1 MSGDI
6 GCWAGDVGWP
16 CRAAI
21 DFRCPCFDGH
31 GSLAPVKESGMRG
44 CVLLK
49 GAGKM
54 TYRKSGGKTELL
66 APVGSV
72 ESFFAALENGAD
84 AVYCGLQ
91 EFSARAKAK
100 NFTLA
105 EVEKMTAH
113 AHQQHRRLYIALN
126 TLIKEK
132 ELPRVV
138 GIVADLA
145 GIGVDGLIIQDLGV
159 WRLAR
164 THFPG
169 LPLHAST
176 QLAVHNAAGV
186 RMLEQ
191 MGFTRA
197 VLARELSLA
206 EIGAIRQQ
214 STIELEH
221 FVHGALC
228 FSVSGQCLFSSAVS
242 GMSGNRG
249 RCAQPCRRRYLNR
262 EQPGYHFSTS
272 DFSALSLLPQLLKA
286 GVVSLKIEGRMKSAE
301 YVARVVAA
309 YRLVLDAPESGRKQ
323 AMQEAEEQLA
333 LSFGRKSTKGFL
345 TGSIPAAI
353 ADSATQGT
361 LGKHLGEVTSLR
373 GGMIGFVTSDR
384 LHVGDR
390 IRVQPKN
397 DQAGT
402 GFTVRE
408 LWLEQKKQKVVKEGD
423 FVRVRI
429 PDKGGFFQ
437 VGDTIFKVGGKAAFT
452 MSPEACR
459 VTLAQVAVPEK
470 SPAQKEIL
478 TKARVQAIASLL
490 PAAAPPVASVQTLT
504 VRGREPQD
512 FRILDEPGVAEL
524 ALVLTPETMA
534 GLKKMDLHRADW
546 QGRIIWEIPPMLFGA
561 EWDEYRRAVGMLAGQ
576 GFCRFRLNNLGHL
589 PLFSGLSDLTLLGG
603 FRCYTLNSQAALAWQ
618 ELGLAGLTA
627 DLEDDR
633 KNLQELFRRAEH
645 LPPLAV
651 TVYSPLV
658 VMLSRI
664 PVRGVRPGAVLR
676 AEGGEGYRVFQ
687 HHGLT
692 EVLAEQDFS
701 LLGHLGALRD
711 MGCSR
716 IIIDLS
722 QCGGMS
728 ARGKQVL
735 AALAA
740 DQPLP
745 ETTIFNYQRGLA

>member
-1 MSGDI
+1 MI
-6 GCWAGDVGWP
+6 GSS
-16 CRAAI
+16 AAYAAVN
-21 DFRCPCFDGH
+21 G
-31 GSLAPVKESGMRG
+31 K
-44 CVLLK
+44 
-49 GAGKM
+49 GKM
-54 TYRKSGGKTELL
+54 THQKTSRRTELL
-66 APVGSV
+66 APVGSLG
-72 ESFFAALENGAD
+72 SFFAALENGAD
-84 AVYCGLQ
+84 AVYCGLKD
-91 EFSARAKAK
+91 FSARAKAK
-100 NFTLA
+100 NFTLP
-105 EVEKMTAH
+105 EVERMVAH
-113 AHQQHRRLYIALN
+113 AHRQHRRLYLALN
-126 TLIKEK
+126 TLIKER
-132 ELPRVV
+132 ELPQLV
-138 GIVADLA
+138 GILADLA
-145 GIGVDGLIIQDLGV
+145 GIGIDGLIIQDLGV

-164 THFPG
+164 NHFPQ

-186 RMLEQ
+186 VMLER

-228 FSVSGQCLFSSAVS
+228 FSISGQCLFSSAVS
-242 GMSGNRG
+242 GQSGNRG

-272 DFSALSLLPQLLKA
+272 DFCALSQLPQLLKA
-286 GVVSLKIEGRMKSAE
+286 GVISLKIEGRMKSAE

-323 AMQEAEEQLA
+323 AMQEAQEQLA
-333 LSFGRKSTKGFL
+333 LSFGRQATKGFL
-345 TGSIPAAI
+345 TGSVPAGL
-353 ADSATQGT
+353 ADSARQGT
-361 LGKHLGEVTSLR
+361 LGKQLGAVTSLR
-373 GGMIGFVTSDR
+373 GGMVGFVTNDR

-390 IRVQPKN
+390 IRIQPQN

-408 LWLEQKKQKVVKEGD
+408 LWIEEKKFKVVKAGD

-429 PDKGGFFQ
+429 PGKGGFFQ
-437 VGDTIFKVGGKAAFT
+437 VGDKVFKVGGKAAFT
-452 MSPEACR
+452 LSPEACR
-459 VTLAQVAVPEK
+459 ATLDQVVAPEK
-470 SPAQKEIL
+470 SQARKESL
-478 TKARVQAIASLL
+478 GQARRQALAGLL
-490 PAAAPPVASVQTLT
+490 PASAPQATSAQTLT

-512 FRILDEPGVAEL
+512 FRILDEPGVAMLEL
-524 ALVLTPETMA
+524 PLTPETLSA
-534 GLKKMDLHRADW
+534 LKKVDHQREEW
-546 QGRIIWEIPPMLFGA
+546 QGRVIWEIPPMLFGA

-576 GFCRFRLNNLGHL
+576 GFQRFRLNNLGHL
-589 PLFSGLSDLTLLGG
+589 PLFAGLSGLTLLGG

-618 ELGLAGLTA
+618 ELGLGELTA

-645 LPPLAV
+645 LPPLAI

-664 PVRGVRPGAVLR
+664 PVRGVRLGSVLR

-687 HHGLT
+687 HHALT

-701 LLGHLGALRD
+701 LLGFLAELKG

-716 IIIDLS
+716 IIVDLS
-722 QCGGMS
+722 HCGALS
-728 ARGKQVL
+728 AKGRQVL
-735 AALAA
+735 GALGA

-745 ETTIFNYQRGLA
+745 ETTAFNYERGLA

>member
-1 MSGDI
+1 
-6 GCWAGDVGWP
+6 
-16 CRAAI
+16 
-21 DFRCPCFDGH
+21 
-31 GSLAPVKESGMRG
+31 
-44 CVLLK
+44 
-49 GAGKM
+49 M
-54 TYRKSGGKTELL
+54 TNQKLNRKAELL
-66 APVGSV
+66 APVGSL

-84 AVYCGLQ
+84 AVYCGLK

-100 NFTLA
+100 NFTLP
-105 EVEKMTAH
+105 EVEKMVIH
-113 AHQQHRRLYIALN
+113 AHRQHRRLYIALN

-132 ELPRVV
+132 ELPQLV
-138 GIVADLA
+138 GILADLA
-145 GIGVDGLIIQDLGV
+145 GIGIDGLIIQDLGV

-164 THFPG
+164 NHFPQ

-191 MGFTRA
+191 MGFSRA

-206 EIGAIRQQ
+206 EITDIRRQ
-214 STIELEH
+214 SAIELEH

-228 FSVSGQCLFSSAVS
+228 FSVSGQCLFSSAAS

-249 RCAQPCRRRYLNR
+249 RCAQPCRRRYLNK

-309 YRLVLDAPESGRKQ
+309 YRLVLDAPENGRKQ

-333 LSFGRKSTKGFL
+333 LSFGRQATKGFL
-345 TGSIPAAI
+345 TGSVPAGI
-353 ADSATQGT
+353 ADSSKQGT

-373 GGMIGFVTSDR
+373 GGMLGFVTNDR

-390 IRVQPKN
+390 IRVQPQN

-408 LWLEQKKQKVVKEGD
+408 LWLEQKKLKVVKAGD

-437 VGDTIFKVGGKAAFT
+437 VGDRIFKVGGKAAFT
-452 MSPEACR
+452 LSQEACLT
-459 VTLAQVAVPEK
+459 TLAEVAVPEK
-470 SPAQKEIL
+470 SQAQKERL
-478 TKARVQAIASLL
+478 EQARQEALAALL
-490 PAAAPPVASVQTLT
+490 PASAPQPPSAQAQALT

-512 FRILDEPGVAEL
+512 LRLLDEPGVANLEL
-524 ALVLTPETMA
+524 PLTPETLA
-534 GLKKMDLHRADW
+534 ALKKMGSLRPEQLA
-546 QGRIIWEIPPMLFGA
+546 RISWEIPPMLFGP

-576 GFCRFRLNNLGHL
+576 GFRRFRLNNLGHL
-589 PLFSGLSDLTLLGG
+589 PLFAGLSGLILLGG

-618 ELGLAGLTA
+618 ELGLAELTA

-633 KNLQELFRRAEH
+633 KNLGELCRRGAH
-645 LPPLAV
+645 LPPLAI
-651 TVYSPLV
+651 TVYSPLP

-664 PVRGVRPGAVLR
+664 PVRGVRSGTVLR

-687 HHGLT
+687 HHDLT

-701 LLGHLGALRD
+701 LLGHLAELKS
-711 MGCSR
+711 MGCGR
-716 IIIDLS
+716 LIADLS
-722 QCGGMS
+722 HCGAMS
-728 ARGKQVL
+728 AKGKQVL
-735 AALAA
+735 AALVS

-745 ETTIFNYQRGLA
+745 ETTTFNFKRGLS

>member
-1 MSGDI
+1 
-6 GCWAGDVGWP
+6 
-16 CRAAI
+16 
-21 DFRCPCFDGH
+21 
-31 GSLAPVKESGMRG
+31 
-44 CVLLK
+44 
-49 GAGKM
+49 M
-54 TYRKSGGKTELL
+54 THQKTNRKTELL
-66 APVGSV
+66 APAGSL

-84 AVYCGLQ
+84 AVYCGLKD
-91 EFSARAKAK
+91 FSARAKAK
-100 NFTLA
+100 NFTLG
-105 EVEKMTAH
+105 EVERLTAH
-113 AHQQHRRLYIALN
+113 AHHQRRSLYIALN

-132 ELPRVV
+132 ELPQLV
-138 GIVADLA
+138 GILADLA
-145 GIGVDGLIIQDLGV
+145 GIGIDGLIIQDLGV

-164 THFPG
+164 NHFPQ

-206 EIGAIRQQ
+206 EIAAIRQQ

-286 GVVSLKIEGRMKSAE
+286 GVISLKIEGRMKSAE

-323 AMQEAEEQLA
+323 AMQEAAEQLT
-333 LSFGRKSTKGFL
+333 LSFGRKATKGFL
-345 TGSIPAAI
+345 SGSVPSAI

-361 LGKHLGEVTSLR
+361 LGKHLGQVTSLR
-373 GGMIGFVTSDR
+373 GGMLGFTTSDR

-390 IRVQPKN
+390 IRVQPQN

-408 LWLEQKKQKVVKEGD
+408 LWLEQKKLKAVKAGD

-459 VTLAQVAVPEK
+459 ASLDQVAVPEK
-470 SPAQKEIL
+470 SPAQKERL
-478 TKARVQAIASLL
+478 AQARIQGLASLL
-490 PAAAPPVASVQTLT
+490 PASAPQAAPAQTLT

-512 FRILDEPGVAEL
+512 MRVLDEPGVAEL
-524 ALVLTPETMA
+524 ELVLTPETMA
-534 GLKKMDLHRADW
+534 GLKKVDHHRTDW
-546 QGRIIWEIPPMLFGA
+546 QGRVIWEIPPMLFGA

-576 GFCRFRLNNLGHL
+576 GFHRFRLNNLGHL
-589 PLFSGLSDLTLLGG
+589 PLFAGLSGLSLLGG

-618 ELGLAGLTA
+618 ELGLGELTVN
-627 DLEDDR
+627 LEDDR

-645 LPPLAV
+645 LPPLAI
-651 TVYSPLV
+651 TVYSALV

-701 LLGHLGALRD
+701 LLGHLGALKS
-711 MGCSR
+711 MGCER
-716 IIIDLS
+716 LIVDLS
-722 QCGGMS
+722 QCGGIS
-728 ARGKQVL
+728 AKGKQVL

-745 ETTIFNYQRGLA
+745 QTTTFNYQRGLA

>member
-1 MSGDI
+1 MM
-6 GCWAGDVGWP
+6 P
-16 CRAAI
+16 
-21 DFRCPCFDGH
+21 
-31 GSLAPVKESGMRG
+31 
-44 CVLLK
+44 
-49 GAGKM
+49 
-54 TYRKSGGKTELL
+54 RKINRKTELL

-100 NFTLA
+100 NFTVD
-105 EVEKMTAH
+105 EVEKMTTH
-113 AHQQHRRLYIALN
+113 AHHHHRRLYIALN

-132 ELPRVV
+132 ELPRVA

-186 RMLEQ
+186 KMLEQ

-249 RCAQPCRRRYLNR
+249 RCAQPCRRSYRNR

-309 YRLVLDAPESGRKQ
+309 YRLALDAPESGRKQ

-333 LSFGRKSTKGFL
+333 LSFGRKATKGFL
-345 TGSIPAAI
+345 TGSIPSAI

-361 LGKHLGEVTSLR
+361 LGKHLGQVTSLR
-373 GGMIGFVTSDR
+373 GGMLGFTTSDR

-390 IRVQPKN
+390 IRVQPQN

-408 LWLEQKKQKVVKEGD
+408 LWLEQKKQKVVKAGD

-437 VGDTIFKVGGKAAFT
+437 VGDTVFKVGGKAAFT

-459 VTLAQVAVPEK
+459 AALDQAAVVEK
-470 SPAQKEIL
+470 STARKEL
-478 TKARVQAIASLL
+478 LEQTRMQALAALL
-490 PAAAPPVASVQTLT
+490 PASAPQAVSAQALT
-504 VRGREPQD
+504 VRGGGPQD
-512 FRILDEPGVAEL
+512 IRILDEPGVAALEL
-524 ALVLTPETMA
+524 SLTPESMA
-534 GLKKMDLHRADW
+534 VLKKADHRRSDW
-546 QGRIIWEIPPMLFGA
+546 QGRVIWEIPPMLFGP

-576 GFCRFRLNNLGHL
+576 GFQRFRLNNLGHL
-589 PLFSGLSDLTLLGG
+589 PLFTGLSGLTLLGG
-603 FRCYTLNSQAALAWQ
+603 FRCYALNSQAALAWQ
-618 ELGLAGLTA
+618 ELGLAELTV
-627 DLEDDR
+627 DLEDDH
-633 KNLQELFRRAEH
+633 KNLQELFRRADH

-658 VMLSRI
+658 AMLSRI
-664 PVRGVRPGAVLR
+664 PVRGVRPGSGLR

-692 EVLAEQDFS
+692 EVLADQDFS
-701 LLGHLGALRD
+701 LLGHGVELKR
-711 MGCSR
+711 MGCTR
-716 IIIDLS
+716 IIVDLS
-722 QCGGMS
+722 HCGGMS

-740 DQPLP
+740 DQSLP
-745 ETTIFNYQRGLA
+745 ETTLFNFQRGLA

>member
-1 MSGDI
+1 
-6 GCWAGDVGWP
+6 
-16 CRAAI
+16 
-21 DFRCPCFDGH
+21 
-31 GSLAPVKESGMRG
+31 
-44 CVLLK
+44 
-49 GAGKM
+49 M
-54 TYRKSGGKTELL
+54 TRQGINRKTELL
-66 APVGSV
+66 APVGSL

-84 AVYCGLQ
+84 AVYCGLK

-100 NFTLA
+100 NFTLG
-105 EVEKMTAH
+105 EVEKMATH
-113 AHQQHRRLYIALN
+113 AHQQRRRLYLALN

-132 ELPRVV
+132 ELPQLVA
-138 GIVADLA
+138 ILADLA
-145 GIGVDGLIIQDLGV
+145 GIGIDGLIIQDLGV
-159 WRLAR
+159 WRLAKK
-164 THFPG
+164 HFPQ

-176 QLAVHNAAGV
+176 QMAVHNAAGV

-228 FSVSGQCLFSSAVS
+228 FSISGQCLFSSAVS
-242 GMSGNRG
+242 SMSGNRG

-272 DFSALSLLPQLLKA
+272 DFSALSLLPQLIKA
-286 GVVSLKIEGRMKSAE
+286 GVISLKIEGRMKSAE

-309 YRLVLDAPESGRKQ
+309 YRLALDAPESGRKQ

-333 LSFGRKSTKGFL
+333 LSFGRQATKGFL
-345 TGSIPAAI
+345 SGSVPSAI

-361 LGKHLGEVTSLR
+361 LGKHLGQVTSLR
-373 GGMIGFVTSDR
+373 GGMIGFATSDR

-390 IRVQPKN
+390 IRVQPQN

-408 LWLEQKKQKVVKEGD
+408 LWLEHKKLKAVKAGD

-437 VGDTIFKVGGKAAFT
+437 PGDKIFKVGGKAAFT
-452 MSPEACR
+452 MSPESCR
-459 VTLAQVAVPEK
+459 ATLEQVAVPEK
-470 SPAQKEIL
+470 NPAQKESQAQ
-478 TKARVQAIASLL
+478 ARQQALATLL
-490 PAAAPPVASVQTLT
+490 PAAALQAATVQTLT
-504 VRGREPQD
+504 VRGREPED
-512 FRILDEPGVAEL
+512 FRILDEPGVAEFEL
-524 ALVLTPETMA
+524 PLTPETMA
-534 GLKKMDLHRADW
+534 ALKKVAHRRADW
-546 QGRIIWEIPPMLFGA
+546 QGRVIWEIPPMLFGA

-576 GFCRFRLNNLGHL
+576 GFLKFRLNNLGHL
-589 PLFSGLSDLTLLGG
+589 PLFAGLSGLTLLGG

-618 ELGLAGLTA
+618 ELGLVELTA

-633 KNLQELFRRAEH
+633 KNLQALFCRAAH
-645 LPPLAV
+645 LPPLAI
-651 TVYSPLV
+651 TVYSPLP

-664 PVRGVRPGAVLR
+664 PVRGVRPGSVLR
-676 AEGGEGYRVFQ
+676 AEGGEGFRVCQ
-687 HHGLT
+687 RHGLT
-692 EVLAEQDFS
+692 EVLAEEDFS
-701 LLGHLGALRD
+701 LLGSLAELKK
-711 MGCSR
+711 MGCGR
-716 IIIDLS
+716 IMADLS
-722 QCGGMS
+722 HCGSMS

-740 DQPLP
+740 DQSVP
-745 ETTIFNYQRGLA
+745 ETTNFNYHRGLA

>member
-1 MSGDI
+1 
-6 GCWAGDVGWP
+6 
-16 CRAAI
+16 
-21 DFRCPCFDGH
+21 
-31 GSLAPVKESGMRG
+31 
-44 CVLLK
+44 
-49 GAGKM
+49 M
-54 TYRKSGGKTELL
+54 THRKSSSKTELL

-100 NFTLA
+100 NFTVD
-105 EVEKMTAH
+105 EVEKMTTH
-113 AHQQHRRLYIALN
+113 AHHHHRRLYIALN

-249 RCAQPCRRRYLNR
+249 RCAQPCRRSYRNR

-345 TGSIPAAI
+345 TGSIPSAI

-361 LGKHLGEVTSLR
+361 LGKHLGQVISLR
-373 GGMIGFVTSDR
+373 GGMLGFTTSDR

-390 IRVQPKN
+390 IRVQPQN

-408 LWLEQKKQKVVKEGD
+408 LWLEQKKQKVVKAGD

-452 MSPEACR
+452 LSPEGCR
-459 VTLAQVAVPEK
+459 ATLDQVAVPEK
-470 SPAQKEIL
+470 SQAQKEIL
-478 TKARVQAIASLL
+478 AQARAQAQASLL
-490 PAAAPPVASVQTLT
+490 SGAAPQAPAVQTLT

-512 FRILDEPGVAEL
+512 MRVLDEPGVAEL
-524 ALVLTPETMA
+524 ELMLTPETLA
-534 GLKKMDLHRADW
+534 GLKKVDLHRADW
-546 QGRIIWEIPPMLFGA
+546 QGRVIWGIPPMLFGP

-576 GFCRFRLNNLGHL
+576 GFRRFRVNNLGHL
-589 PLFSGLSDLTLLGG
+589 PLFAGLSDLTLLGG

-618 ELGLAGLTA
+618 ELGLAELTA

-633 KNLQELFRRAEH
+633 KNLQELFRRSEH
-645 LPPLAV
+645 LPPLAI

-687 HHGLT
+687 HHDLT

-701 LLGHLGALRD
+701 LLGHLAELRE
-711 MGCSR
+711 MGCSQ
-716 IIIDLS
+716 IIAGLS
-722 QCGGMS
+722 QCGAMS
-728 ARGKQVL
+728 AKGKQVL
-735 AALAA
+735 AACAA

-745 ETTIFNYQRGLA
+745 ETTTFNYRRGLA

>member
-1 MSGDI
+1 
-6 GCWAGDVGWP
+6 
-16 CRAAI
+16 
-21 DFRCPCFDGH
+21 
-31 GSLAPVKESGMRG
+31 
-44 CVLLK
+44 
-49 GAGKM
+49 M
-54 TYRKSGGKTELL
+54 THRKTNRKTELL
-66 APVGSV
+66 APVGSL
-72 ESFFAALENGAD
+72 EAFFAALENGAD
-84 AVYCGLQ
+84 AVYCGLK

-100 NFTLA
+100 NFTLP

-113 AHQQHRRLYIALN
+113 AHQQRRQLYIALN

-132 ELPRVV
+132 ELPQLV
-138 GIVADLA
+138 GILADLA
-145 GIGVDGLIIQDLGV
+145 GAGIDGLIIQDLGV

-164 THFPG
+164 KHFPQ

-176 QLAVHNAAGV
+176 QMAVHNAAGV
-186 RMLEQ
+186 KVLEQ

-206 EIGAIRQQ
+206 EIGAIRQE

-228 FSVSGQCLFSSAVS
+228 FSVSGQCLFSSAAS
-242 GMSGNRG
+242 GQSGNRG

-272 DFSALSLLPQLLKA
+272 DFSALPLLPQLLKA
-286 GVVSLKIEGRMKSAE
+286 GVMSLKIEGRMKSAE

-345 TGSIPAAI
+345 SGSVPTGI
-353 ADSATQGT
+353 ADSTTQGT
-361 LGKHLGEVTSLR
+361 LGKHLGQVTSLR
-373 GGMIGFVTSDR
+373 GGMIGFATSDR

-390 IRVQPKN
+390 IRIQPQN

-408 LWLEQKKQKVVKEGD
+408 LWLEQKKLKAVKAGD

-459 VTLAQVAVPEK
+459 ATLEQVVVPDTGQ
-470 SPAQKEIL
+470 AQKESL
-478 TKARVQAIASLL
+478 DQARQQALVSLL
-490 PAAAPPVASVQTLT
+490 PAPATPTAASVQTLT

-512 FRILDEPGVAEL
+512 MRILDELGVAEL
-524 ALVLTPETMA
+524 ELPLTPETLA
-534 GLKKMDLHRADW
+534 GLKKVDHQRGDW
-546 QGRIIWEIPPMLFGA
+546 QGRVIWEIPPMLFGT

-576 GFCRFRLNNLGHL
+576 GFYRFRLNNLGHL
-589 PLFSGLSDLTLLGG
+589 PLFTGLSGLSLLGG
-603 FRCYTLNSQAALAWQ
+603 FRCYALNSQAALAWQ
-618 ELGLAGLTA
+618 ELGLAELTA

-633 KNLQELFRRAEH
+633 KNLQELFRRADH

-651 TVYSPLV
+651 TAYGPLP

-664 PVRGVRPGAVLR
+664 PIRGVRPGSVLR

-687 HHGLT
+687 RHELT

-701 LLGHLGALRD
+701 LLGHLGELKR
-711 MGCSR
+711 MGCAR
-716 IIIDLS
+716 IIADLS
-722 QCGGMS
+722 HCGAMS
-728 ARGKQVL
+728 AKGKQAL
-735 AALAA
+735 AALVA
-740 DQPLP
+740 DHALP
-745 ETTIFNYQRGLA
+745 ETTPFNFQRGLA

>member
-1 MSGDI
+1 
-6 GCWAGDVGWP
+6 
-16 CRAAI
+16 
-21 DFRCPCFDGH
+21 
-31 GSLAPVKESGMRG
+31 
-44 CVLLK
+44 
-49 GAGKM
+49 M
-54 TYRKSGGKTELL
+54 THQKTNKKTELL
-66 APVGSV
+66 APVGSL

-84 AVYCGLQ
+84 AVYCGLK

-100 NFTLA
+100 NFTVP
-105 EVEKMTAH
+105 EVERMAAH
-113 AHQQHRRLYIALN
+113 THRQRRRLYIALN

-132 ELPRVV
+132 ELPRLV
-138 GIVADLA
+138 GVLGDLA
-145 GIGVDGLIIQDLGV
+145 GAGVDGLIIQDLGV

-164 THFPG
+164 RHFPQ

-176 QLAVHNAAGV
+176 QMAVHNAAGV

-262 EQPGYHFSTS
+262 DQPGYHFSTS

-309 YRLVLDAPESGRKQ
+309 YRLVLDAPENLRKQ

-333 LSFGRKSTKGFL
+333 LSFGRQATKGFL
-345 TGSIPAAI
+345 TGSVPAAI
-353 ADSATQGT
+353 ADSSKQGT
-361 LGKHLGEVTSLR
+361 LGKHLGQVTSLR
-373 GGMIGFVTSDR
+373 GGMLGFETSDR

-390 IRVQPKN
+390 IRIQPQN

-408 LWLEQKKQKVVKEGD
+408 LWIEQKKLKAVKAGD

-437 VGDTIFKVGGKAAFT
+437 VGDKIFKVGGKAAFT
-452 MSPEACR
+452 LSPEACR
-459 VTLAQVAVPEK
+459 ATLDQVVVPETSPACKENLAQAG
-470 SPAQKEIL
+470 I
-478 TKARVQAIASLL
+478 QALASLL
-490 PAAAPPVASVQTLT
+490 PSSAPQGVPVQVLT

-512 FRILDEPGVAEL
+512 MRLLDEPGVAAVEL
-524 ALVLTPETMA
+524 PLTPETLA
-534 GLKKMDLHRADW
+534 ALKKVDHHRADW
-546 QGRIIWEIPPMLFGA
+546 QGRVIWEIPPMLFGN

-576 GFCRFRLNNLGHL
+576 GFCKFRLNNLGHL
-589 PLFSGLSDLTLLGG
+589 PLFAGLSGLTLLGG

-618 ELGLAGLTA
+618 ELGLAELTA

-633 KNLQELFRRAEH
+633 KNLQELFSRAEN
-645 LPPLAV
+645 LPTVAV
-651 TVYSPLV
+651 TVYSPLP

-664 PVRGVRPGAVLR
+664 PVRGVRPGSVLR

-687 HHGLT
+687 RHGLT
-692 EVLAEQDFS
+692 EVLTEQDFS
-701 LLGHLGALRD
+701 LLGHLAELKK
-711 MGCSR
+711 MGCAR
-716 IIIDLS
+716 IIVDLS
-722 QCGGMS
+722 HCGSMS

-735 AALAA
+735 DILGA

-745 ETTIFNYQRGLA
+745 ETTSFNYKRGLA

>member
-1 MSGDI
+1 
-6 GCWAGDVGWP
+6 
-16 CRAAI
+16 
-21 DFRCPCFDGH
+21 
-31 GSLAPVKESGMRG
+31 
-44 CVLLK
+44 
-49 GAGKM
+49 M
-54 TYRKSGGKTELL
+54 TNQKVNRKTELL
-66 APVGSV
+66 APAGSL

-84 AVYCGLQ
+84 AVYCGLK

-100 NFTLA
+100 NFTLP

-113 AHQQHRRLYIALN
+113 AHRQRRRLYIALN

-132 ELPRVV
+132 ELPQLVELL
-138 GIVADLA
+138 ADLT
-145 GIGVDGLIIQDLGV
+145 GIGIDGLIIQDLGV
-159 WRLAR
+159 WRLAKN
-164 THFPG
+164 HFPQ

-176 QLAVHNAAGV
+176 QLAVHNATGV
-186 RMLEQ
+186 NMLEQ

-206 EIGAIRQQ
+206 EITAIRRQ

-228 FSVSGQCLFSSAVS
+228 FSVSGQCLFSSAAS

-249 RCAQPCRRRYLNR
+249 RCAQPCRRKYLNQ

-286 GVVSLKIEGRMKSAE
+286 GVISLKIEGRMKSAE

-333 LSFGRKSTKGFL
+333 LSFGRQATKGFL
-345 TGSIPAAI
+345 SGSIPAGI
-353 ADSATQGT
+353 ADSSKQGT
-361 LGKHLGEVTSLR
+361 LGKQLGEVTSLR
-373 GGMIGFVTSDR
+373 GGMVGFMTSDR

-390 IRVQPKN
+390 IRVQPQN

-408 LWLEQKKQKVVKEGD
+408 LWIEEKKLKVVKAGD

-437 VGDTIFKVGGKAAFT
+437 VGDKIFKVGGKAAFT
-452 MSPEACR
+452 LSPETCLT
-459 VTLAQVAVPEK
+459 TLAEVAVPEK
-470 SPAQKEIL
+470 SQTQKESLEQTRQEAL
-478 TKARVQAIASLL
+478 TALL
-490 PAAAPPVASVQTLT
+490 PASAPQPPSVPALT

-512 FRILDEPGVAEL
+512 LRLLNEPEVDRLELPLTSETLAAMKKFGSLRPEQLARIS
-524 ALVLTPETMA
+524 
-534 GLKKMDLHRADW
+534 
-546 QGRIIWEIPPMLFGA
+546 WEIPPILFGP
-561 EWDEYRRAVGMLAGQ
+561 EWDEYRRAVGMLTGQ
-576 GFCRFRLNNLGHL
+576 GFRCFRLNNLGHI
-589 PLFSGLSDLTLLGG
+589 PLFVGLSGLTLLGG

-618 ELGLAGLTA
+618 ELGLAELTA

-633 KNLQELFRRAEH
+633 KNLRELCRRAES
-645 LPPLAV
+645 LPPLAI
-651 TVYSPLV
+651 TVYSPLP

-664 PVRGVRPGAVLR
+664 PIRGVRPGSVLR

-687 HHGLT
+687 RHDLT

-701 LLGHLGALRD
+701 LLGHLAALKEMGCTRIIADLSHCGAL
-711 MGCSR
+711 
-716 IIIDLS
+716 
-722 QCGGMS
+722 S
-728 ARGKQVL
+728 AKGRQVL
-735 AALAA
+735 AAIAV
-740 DQPLP
+740 DQSLP
-745 ETTIFNYQRGLA
+745 ETTLFNYQRGLT

>member
-1 MSGDI
+1 
-6 GCWAGDVGWP
+6 
-16 CRAAI
+16 
-21 DFRCPCFDGH
+21 
-31 GSLAPVKESGMRG
+31 
-44 CVLLK
+44 
-49 GAGKM
+49 M
-54 TYRKSGGKTELL
+54 THQKTSKKVELL
-66 APVGSV
+66 APVGSL

-84 AVYCGLQ
+84 AVYCGLKD
-91 EFSARAKAK
+91 FSARAKAK
-100 NFTLA
+100 NFTLP
-105 EVEKMTAH
+105 EVEKMTIH
-113 AHQQHRRLYIALN
+113 AHQQRRRLYLALN

-132 ELPRVV
+132 ELPQLV
-138 GIVADLA
+138 GILADLA

-159 WRLAR
+159 WRLAKN
-164 THFPG
+164 HFPQ

-186 RMLEQ
+186 KMLEQ

-197 VLARELSLA
+197 VLARELSLV
-206 EIGAIRQQ
+206 EIAAIRQQ

-228 FSVSGQCLFSSAVS
+228 FSISGQCLFSSAIS
-242 GMSGNRG
+242 SMSGNRG
-249 RCAQPCRRRYLNR
+249 RCAQSCRRKYLNR

-272 DFSALSLLPQLLKA
+272 DFSALSSVLQLLKA

-333 LSFGRKSTKGFL
+333 LSFGRQATKGFL
-345 TGSIPAAI
+345 SGSVPAGI
-353 ADSATQGT
+353 ADSSKQGT
-361 LGKHLGEVTSLR
+361 LGKHLGQVTSLR
-373 GGMIGFVTSDR
+373 GGMIGFETSDR

-390 IRVQPKN
+390 IRIQPQN
-397 DQAGT
+397 DQSGT

-408 LWLEQKKQKVVKEGD
+408 LWIEQKKLKAVKAGD

-437 VGDTIFKVGGKAAFT
+437 AGDKVFKVGGKAAFT
-452 MSPEACR
+452 LSPESCR
-459 VTLAQVAVPEK
+459 ATLDQVAVPEK
-470 SPAQKEIL
+470 SSPQKERL
-478 TKARVQAIASLL
+478 DQARMQGLASLL
-490 PAAAPPVASVQTLT
+490 PAVAPQAASAQTLT
-504 VRGREPQD
+504 VRGRGPQD
-512 FRILDEPGVAEL
+512 FLVLDEPSVASLEL
-524 ALVLTPETMA
+524 QLTPETMA
-534 GLKKMDLHRADW
+534 GLKKVDLRRADW
-546 QGRIIWEIPPMLFGA
+546 QGRIIWEIPPMLFGP

-576 GFCRFRLNNLGHL
+576 GFRRFRLNNLGHI
-589 PLFSGLSDLTLLGG
+589 PLFAGLSGLTLLGG

-618 ELGLAGLTA
+618 ELGFGELATN
-627 DLEDDR
+627 LEDDR
-633 KNLQELFRRAEH
+633 KNLQDLFRRGGH

-664 PVRGVRPGAVLR
+664 PVRGVRPGSVLR

-687 HHGLT
+687 NHGLT

-701 LLGHLGALRD
+701 LLGFLAKLKS
-711 MGCSR
+711 MGCGR
-716 IIIDLS
+716 IIVDLS
-722 QCGGMS
+722 HCGAMS

-735 AALAA
+735 AALGA

-745 ETTIFNYQRGLA
+745 ETTTFNYERGLA

>member
-1 MSGDI
+1 
-6 GCWAGDVGWP
+6 
-16 CRAAI
+16 
-21 DFRCPCFDGH
+21 
-31 GSLAPVKESGMRG
+31 
-44 CVLLK
+44 
-49 GAGKM
+49 M
-54 TYRKSGGKTELL
+54 TQQKSSRKTELL
-66 APVGSV
+66 APVGSL

-84 AVYCGLQ
+84 AVYCGLKD
-91 EFSARAKAK
+91 FSARAKAK

-105 EVEKMTAH
+105 EVEKMAAH

-132 ELPRVV
+132 ELPQLV
-138 GIVADLA
+138 GILADLT
-145 GIGVDGLIIQDLGV
+145 GIGIDGLIIQDLGV

-164 THFPG
+164 THFPQ

-186 RMLEQ
+186 AMLEQ

-206 EIGAIRQQ
+206 EIAAIRQQ

-242 GMSGNRG
+242 SMSGNRG
-249 RCAQPCRRRYLNR
+249 RCAQPCRRSYRNR

-272 DFSALSLLPQLLKA
+272 DFCALSQLPQLLKA
-286 GVVSLKIEGRMKSAE
+286 GVISLKIEGRMKSAE

-309 YRLVLDAPESGRKQ
+309 YRLVLDAPESGRRQ

-333 LSFGRKSTKGFL
+333 LSFGRQATKGFL
-345 TGSIPAAI
+345 SGSVPAAI
-353 ADSATQGT
+353 ADSAKQGT
-361 LGKHLGEVTSLR
+361 LGKHLGQVTSLR
-373 GGMIGFVTSDR
+373 GGMLGFVTGDR

-390 IRVQPKN
+390 IRVQPQN

-408 LWLEQKKQKVVKEGD
+408 LWLEQKKLKVVKEGD

-429 PDKGGFFQ
+429 PGKGGFFQ
-437 VGDTIFKVGGKAAFT
+437 VGDKVFKVGGKAAFT
-452 MSPEACR
+452 LSPEACR
-459 VTLAQVAVPEK
+459 ATLDQAAVPEK
-470 SPAQKEIL
+470 SPVQKESL
-478 TKARVQAIASLL
+478 AQARAQALAGLL
-490 PAAAPPVASVQTLT
+490 PAFAPPAPSGQTLT

-512 FRILDEPGVAEL
+512 FRVLDEPGVADFEL
-524 ALVLTPETMA
+524 PLTPETMA
-534 GLKKMDLHRADW
+534 ALKKADLRRGDW
-546 QGRIIWEIPPMLFGA
+546 QGRIIWEIPPMLFGP

-576 GFCRFRLNNLGHL
+576 GFQRFRLNNLGHL
-589 PLFSGLSDLTLLGG
+589 PLFAGLSGLTLLGG

-618 ELGLAGLTA
+618 ELGLAELTVN
-627 DLEDDR
+627 LEDDR
-633 KNLQELFRRAEH
+633 KNLQELFRRGAH
-645 LPPLAV
+645 LPPLAI
-651 TVYSPLV
+651 TVYSPLP

-664 PVRGVRPGAVLR
+664 PVRGVRPGSVLK

-687 HHGLT
+687 NQGLT

-701 LLGHLGALRD
+701 LLGHLAELKG
-711 MGCSR
+711 MGCGR
-716 IIIDLS
+716 VIADLS
-722 QCGGMS
+722 HCGAMS
-728 ARGKQVL
+728 AKGQQVL

-745 ETTIFNYQRGLA
+745 ETTSFNYQRGLA